1 MLPDSVLRV
10 VSLPPTISRIR
21 LPRKF
26 FGSMSRVASLCA
38 IIDNRSLFGGWL
50 MRSFQSFAK

>member
-1 MLPDSVLRV
+1 MVLRV
-10 VSLPPTISRIR
+10 VSLPPTIKRIR

-38 IIDNRSLFGGWL
+38 IIDNKSFFGGWL
-50 MRSFQSFAK
+50 MRSFQSLAK

>member
-1 MLPDSVLRV
+1 MVLRV

-26 FGSMSRVASLCA
+26 FGSMSRVASPWA
-38 IIDNRSLFGGWL
+38 IIEIRSLFGGWL
-50 MRSFQSFAK
+50 MRSFHSLPK